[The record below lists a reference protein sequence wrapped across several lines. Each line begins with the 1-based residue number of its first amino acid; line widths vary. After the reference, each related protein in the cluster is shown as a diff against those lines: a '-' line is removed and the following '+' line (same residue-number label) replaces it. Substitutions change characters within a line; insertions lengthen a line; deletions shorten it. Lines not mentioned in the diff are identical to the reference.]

1 MQPLTS
7 PATSKSFTLSVQ
19 GQDVAPAEGVVVSG
33 VAWYDVYVSVDQS
46 AFTLWQSL
54 RADNPTAVFTGE
66 SGRKYGFRSLARD
79 AAGNVEVKPLAS
91 DAWTIVPDL
100 DPPVTQVN
108 TYTVDTDAAVI
119 YLNFSGTDTG
129 GSGLASFQLYVE
141 VDGGAAAWAWIDS
154 YAAGTPSG
162 GVYSGTATY
171 AALVDGQQHTYRFYT
186 VGIDG
191 RGNIE
196 AAPEAPAD
204 VLVSATFHER
214 SKLAVI
220 GLDVQ
225 QGAAQRSYI
234 RYLDVYFD
242 QADGIQDIIDSLS
255 GQTTDRLALMRHDL
269 NGLNPVDV
277 LLTPQM
283 LSLETEDDLTW
294 LQIDFGARG
303 IAGDPNS
310 VVGNGYYRLSIDVDN
325 DADHTRE
332 ADLYF
337 YRLAGDT
344 NGDRRVDSLDLL
356 AVSALLASGGYDRDA
371 DVNGDGAINTLDR
384 LLVMRG
390 RNQALAP
397 GLPLDD

>member
-1 MQPLTS
+1 
-7 PATSKSFTLSVQ
+7 
-19 GQDVAPAEGVVVSG
+19 
-33 VAWYDVYVSVDQS
+33 
-46 AFTLWQSL
+46 
-54 RADNPTAVFTGE
+54 
-66 SGRKYGFRSLARD
+66 
-79 AAGNVEVKPLAS
+79 
-91 DAWTIVPDL
+91 
-100 DPPVTQVN
+100 
-108 TYTVDTDAAVI
+108 
-119 YLNFSGTDTG
+119 
-129 GSGLASFQLYVE
+129 
-141 VDGGAAAWAWIDS
+141 
-154 YAAGTPSG
+154 
-162 GVYSGTATY
+162 
-171 AALVDGQQHTYRFYT
+171 

-191 RGNIE
+191 RGNTE
-196 AAPEAPAD
+196 AAPDAPAD
-204 VLVSATFHER
+204 VEVTATFNPP
-214 SKLAVI
+214 STLAVT

-234 RYLDVYFD
+234 RYLDVYVN
-242 QADGIQDIIDSLS
+242 QADGIQDIIDSQG
-255 GQTTDRLALMRHDL
+255 GQTTDRILLTRHDL
-269 NGLNPVDV
+269 NGQNPVDI

-294 LQIDFGARG
+294 LQIDFGTGG
-303 IAGDPNS
+303 IAGDPNN

-325 DADHTRE
+325 DANHTWE

-356 AVSALLASGGYDRDA
+356 AVNALLASGGYDRDA